1 MAGQDVLNPLDP
13 DYKIKLIMGL
23 KDKGFSYASI
33 AKAMEMA
40 GVDDKIKTAKIN
52 DLTQQYQQ
60 QLASGDLLGADIT
73 LGKLAAAGK
82 ENASAYMA
90 LNPSYKDAWGINVQ
104 RQNALTSRQW
114 QKEDKA
120 EQMKQQRDLLAIRQ
134 AQANQQLQQRWAM
147 QQYQNEQ
154 AVQSLMNNGMTEQQA
169 RAYVYGKYRPTA
181 SGGGSGRSNA
191 NATTYKDASGITYD
205 GDGNI
210 VSYDKDTQEK
220 YQELLDAVNEFG
232 YDVGNLTGKGDDADK
247 NARSATGDKLDD
259 INKKLAMIK
268 GRISD
273 EDYEGLLKD
282 AYAIAKQRQ
291 AVYGDSLDFH

>member
-13 DYKIKLIMGL
+13 DYKIKLIMSL

-40 GVDDKIKTAKIN
+40 GVDDKIKTAKVN

-90 LNPSYKDAWGINVQ
+90 LNPSYKDAWGVNVQ

-120 EQMKQQRDLLAIRQ
+120 EQMKQQRDLLAMRQ
-134 AQANQQLQQRWAM
+134 AMANQQLQQRWAM

-154 AVQSLMNNGMTEQQA
+154 AVKSLMDNGMSEQQA
-169 RAYVYGKYRPTA
+169 KAYVYGKYRPSTA
-181 SGGGSGRSNA
+181 SGGGSGRGNA
-191 NATTYKDASGITYD
+191 NASTYKDASGITYD
-205 GDGNI
+205 SGGNV
-210 VSYDKDTQEK
+210 VSYDKDTDK
-220 YQELLDAVNEFG
+220 AYKELVDGVKGLQ
-232 YDVGNLTGKGDDADK
+232 YDVDKLTGNPEESARGD
-247 NARSATGDKLDD
+247 TGKTMEDLQ
-259 INKKLAMIK
+259 KKLAMLE
-268 GRISD
+268 GRISQ
-273 EDYEGLLKD
+273 EDYDDLAKGIYA
-282 AYAIAKQRQ
+282 AYVVRQ
-291 AVYGDSLDFH
+291 AKYGFPY

>member
-40 GVDDKIKTAKIN
+40 GIDDKIKTAKVN

-60 QLASGDLLGADIT
+60 QLAGGDLLGADIT
-73 LGKLAAAGK
+73 LGKLAAVGK

-90 LNPSYKDAWGINVQ
+90 LNPSYKDAWGVDVN

-120 EQMKQQRDLLAIRQ
+120 EQMKQQRDLLAMRQ
-134 AQANQQLQQRWAM
+134 SMANQQLQQKWAM

-154 AVQSLMNNGMTEQQA
+154 AVQSLMNNGMSEQQA
-169 RAYVYGKYRPTA
+169 RAYVFGKYRPTTSS
-181 SGGGSGRSNA
+181 SGGGRSNA
-191 NATTYKDASGITYD
+191 NVSTYKDASGTTYD
-205 GDGNI
+205 SDGNI
-210 VSYDKDTQEK
+210 VSYDKDTDEAYK
-220 YQELLDAVNEFG
+220 ELVDEVKGLQ
-232 YDVGNLTGKGDDADK
+232 YDVDK
-247 NARSATGDKLDD
+247 LTGDKEESARGDTGETMEKLQ
-259 INKKLAMIK
+259 KKLAMLE
-268 GRISD
+268 GRISP
-273 EDYEGLLKD
+273 EDYKDLAEGI
-282 AYAIAKQRQ
+282 YAAHVVRQ
-291 AVYGDSLDFH
+291 AKYGFPY